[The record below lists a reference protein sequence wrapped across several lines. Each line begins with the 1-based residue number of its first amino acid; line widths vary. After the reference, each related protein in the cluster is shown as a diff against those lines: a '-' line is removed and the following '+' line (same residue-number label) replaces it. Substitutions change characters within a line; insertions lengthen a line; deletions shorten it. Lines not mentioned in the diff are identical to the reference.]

1 MAEITKKDVSDY
13 INSID
18 EKELWTPGEFALL
31 QQRIDPQL
39 ATMLIKLVG
48 DVWWLVK
55 IRENESTSAP
65 NRVSIE
71 KVE

>member
-18 EKELWTPGEFALL
+18 EKELWTPGEFSLL
-31 QQRIDPQL
+31 QQSIDPQL

-48 DVWWLVK
+48 DVSWLVS
-55 IRENESTSAP
+55 IRDNES
-65 NRVSIE
+65 N
-71 KVE
+71 